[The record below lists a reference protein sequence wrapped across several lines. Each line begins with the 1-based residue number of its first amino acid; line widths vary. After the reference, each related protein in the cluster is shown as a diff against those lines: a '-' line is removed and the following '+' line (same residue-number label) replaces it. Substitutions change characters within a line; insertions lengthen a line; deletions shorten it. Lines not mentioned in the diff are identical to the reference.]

1 MATTVITIEDE
12 IQIALNDFAT
22 GLGQEPQ
29 WLTRQLLRGF
39 IFERMATTEGTYTL
53 QKLTTGVYKDQSFPA
68 SYALWFSDQ
77 TTPFAAETTETY
89 DIWAK
94 GLKAYVKTGTRT
106 ATSISVTGTVVHFD
120 RVMADIFWYLANHR
134 SKEVAQQIGGNDYSP
149 DAAYRAC
156 IAQHEYWKGVTV
168 SAN

>member
-12 IQIALNDFAT
+12 IQIALNDFAA
-22 GLGQEPQ
+22 GLGQEPK

-39 IFERMATTEGTYTL
+39 IFERTSTGEGTYTL
-53 QKLTTGVYKDQSFPA
+53 QKLTTGVYKDLSFPG
-68 SYALWFSDQ
+68 SYALWFADQ
-77 TTPFAAETTETY
+77 TTPFAAEGSETY
-89 DIWAK
+89 DIWAR
-94 GLKAYVKTGTRT
+94 GLKAYVKTGSRSS
-106 ATSISVTGTVVHFD
+106 ATISVTGTPVHFD
-120 RVMADIFWYLANHR
+120 RVMADVYWYLANHR

-156 IAQHEYWKGVTV
+156 LAQHEYWKGVVT